1 MTPEATKLVQV
12 TFKQLE
18 AEADHAAA
26 VFYER
31 LFTLDPALRKLFIGD
46 LESQGRK
53 LMATLKMITQTI
65 DALYAIMP
73 AIESLAFQ
81 HVRFHVKPSD
91 YETFGNALIEMLEF
105 ELGSDFTPQVR
116 DAWQQAYTEIASL
129 MKEAAKDVVR

>member
-18 AEADHAAA
+18 ADTDHVAA

-31 LFTLDPALRKLFIGD
+31 LFALDPALRKLFIGD
-46 LESQGRK
+46 LKRQGRK
-53 LMATLKMITQTI
+53 LMAMLKMITKTI

-73 AIESLAFQ
+73 AIENLAFQ

-91 YETFGNALIEMLEF
+91 YDTFGKALIEMLEL
-105 ELGSDFTPQVR
+105 ELGSDFTPKVR
-116 DAWQQAYTEIASL
+116 DAWQQAYTEISSL

>member
-1 MTPEATKLVQV
+1 MTPEATKLVQA

-18 AEADHAAA
+18 ADADYAAA

-65 DALYAIMP
+65 DTLYAIMP

-91 YETFGNALIEMLEF
+91 YETFGNALIAMLEF
-105 ELGSDFTPQVR
+105 KLGSDFTPQVH
-116 DAWQQAYTEIASL
+116 DAWQQAYTEISSL